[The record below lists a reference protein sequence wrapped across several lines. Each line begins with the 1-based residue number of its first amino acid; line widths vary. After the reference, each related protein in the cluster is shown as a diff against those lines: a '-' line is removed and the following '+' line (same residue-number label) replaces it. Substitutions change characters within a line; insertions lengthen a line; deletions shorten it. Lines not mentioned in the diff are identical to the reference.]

1 MYALRER
8 RVHVTQE
15 DFEMAVAKVGARGE
29 VTLGAQSVLGGIC
42 QEHRQRGCHCVSDM
56 GEAVG
61 TQSLEAA
68 EPSLCRAE
76 PWSSGV
82 FGVINTQ
89 FGH

>member
-56 GEAVG
+56 GEA
-61 TQSLEAA
+61 A